1 MPTYPNPLYFLSSD
15 FNIYAKPIPLVY
27 PKAISQKN
35 TGIPNM
41 NKIVKYGNRNAP
53 PPFLYTTFYLNIY

>member
-27 PKAISQKN
+27 PKAIS
-35 TGIPNM
+35 
-41 NKIVKYGNRNAP
+41 
-53 PPFLYTTFYLNIY
+53 